1 MLHQIHH
8 FKKSGKENESVTQ
21 YLQKFLVLSQLLLSK
36 AHWSKKLTWK
46 GLITKMLQYW
56 TYCTVSMELIA
67 PFLDLA
73 QFGAEIDIDTY
84 ISSRISL
91 LK

>member
-1 MLHQIHH
+1 
-8 FKKSGKENESVTQ
+8 
-21 YLQKFLVLSQLLLSK
+21 
-36 AHWSKKLTWK
+36 
-46 GLITKMLQYW
+46 
-56 TYCTVSMELIA
+56 MELIA